1 MSLNETGCVDTLQV
15 DVGEGNRSSTIG
27 SRGNIDDPRV
37 ECGRAG
43 CYQDG
48 SKELEEEEMAE
59 MVRANWVPNPLIV
72 APSGGFRITC

>member
-37 ECGRAG
+37 ECGRAE
-43 CYQDG
+43 CYEGG
-48 SKELEEEEMAE
+48 SKVLEEEMAE
-59 MVRANWVPNPLIV
+59 MVGTNWVPNPLIV
-72 APSGGFRITC
+72 APSGGFRIT